1 LANPTYCF
9 DAWTVRK
16 LETNDMGHEHWDNDD
31 SIDFQQQAANDDDN
45 DDDHEIHTEE
55 HED

>member
-1 LANPTYCF
+1 MANPTYCF